1 MDVLTERVVKLSHI
15 HDVYDS
21 DNKFAIDGISRAI
34 KNNSTSKTI
43 VMQFDHNSEVFTFEL
58 PRYIE
63 GHDMTKCNRV
73 EVHYLNIDTI
83 TKQENE
89 GIYLVNDLTI
99 NADDETK
106 LTCSWLISQSATQLV
121 GNLNFLLRFICL
133 TDDVIDYVWNTAI
146 FSGIYVSK
154 GIYNSDIV
162 AEQYIDTI
170 KAWENRLKVVENSI
184 GSSGISPIIKIT
196 PITGGHKVEITDA
209 EGTKIFNVLN
219 GTNGTNGVNGADG
232 ISPTVSVS
240 EITNGH
246 RVVITDINSTQTF
259 DVMDGSNGINGT
271 DGKDGTNGSNGVDGV
286 SPTLSVE
293 AITGGHRVTITDVN
307 GTQSFNVMD
316 GRDGQNGADGSGVT
330 EDRVLELINTQLGVV
345 ENGTY

>member
-1 MDVLTERVVKLSHI
+1 MSHI
-15 HDVYDS
+15 HNVTDG
-21 DNKFAIDGISRAI
+21 DNKFIVDGISRAI
-34 KNNSTSKTI
+34 KNASASKTT

-63 GHDMTKCNRV
+63 GHDMTECNRV
-73 EVHYLNIDTI
+73 EVHYLNIDTA
-83 TKQENE
+83 TKEEHE
-89 GIYLVNDLTI
+89 GIYLVDDLTI

-106 LTCSWLISQSATQLV
+106 LTCSWTISQSATQLV

-170 KAWENRLKVVENSI
+170 RAWENRLKVVENSI
-184 GSSGISPIIKIT
+184 GSSGISPIISVTEI
-196 PITGGHKVEITDA
+196 IGGYKVEIVDA
-209 EGTKIFNVLN
+209 EGTKTFNVLN
-219 GTNGTNGVNGADG
+219 GTNGL
-232 ISPTVSVS
+232 
-240 EITNGH
+240 
-246 RVVITDINSTQTF
+246 
-259 DVMDGSNGINGT
+259 
-271 DGKDGTNGSNGVDGV
+271 DGTDGV
-286 SPTLSVE
+286 SPTITVK

-307 GTQSFNVMD
+307 GTQSFDVMD
-316 GRDGQNGADGSGVT
+316 GQDGQDGQNGADGSGVS

>member
-1 MDVLTERVVKLSHI
+1 MSHK
-15 HDVYDS
+15 HNVYDS
-21 DNKFAIDGISRAI
+21 DNKFIVDSISRAI

-63 GHDMTKCNRV
+63 GHDMTECNRV
-73 EVHYLNIDTI
+73 EVHYLNIDTM

-89 GIYLVNDLTI
+89 GVYLVNDLKVNT
-99 NADDETK
+99 DDETK

-184 GSSGISPIIKIT
+184 GSSGISPIITIT
-196 PITGGHKVEITDA
+196 PITNGNKVEITDA
-209 EGTKIFNVLN
+209 EGTKVFNVLN
-219 GTNGTNGVNGADG
+219 GTNGVNGYTPVKGVDYFDGSDGTNGSDG
-232 ISPTVSVS
+232 VSPTLSVA
-240 EITNGH
+240 EITGGH
-246 RVVITDINSTQTF
+246 RVSITDVNGTQTF
-259 DVMDGSNGINGT
+259 DVMDG
-271 DGKDGTNGSNGVDGV
+271 
-286 SPTLSVE
+286 
-293 AITGGHRVTITDVN
+293 
-307 GTQSFNVMD
+307 Q
-316 GRDGQNGADGSGVT
+316 DGQNGADGSGVT
-330 EDRVLELINTQLGVV
+330 EDRVLELINTQLGVI

>member
-1 MDVLTERVVKLSHI
+1 MSHI
-15 HDVYDS
+15 HTVSDS
-21 DNKFAIDGISRAI
+21 DNKFVVDAISRVI
-34 KNNSTSKTI
+34 KNASSSKTT

-63 GHDMTKCNRV
+63 GHDMMLCNRV
-73 EVHYLNIDTI
+73 EVHYLNVDSV

-89 GIYLVNDLTI
+89 GIYLVNDLTV
-99 NADDETK
+99 NSEDETK
-106 LTCSWLISQSATQLV
+106 LTCSWLISQNATQLV

-146 FSGIYVSK
+146 HSGIYVSK

-184 GSSGISPIIKIT
+184 GSSGISPIITIT
-196 PITGGHKVEITDA
+196 PITNGNKVEITDA
-209 EGTKIFNVLN
+209 EGTKVFNVLN
-219 GTNGTNGVNGADG
+219 GTNGVNGYTPVKGVDY
-232 ISPTVSVS
+232 
-240 EITNGH
+240 
-246 RVVITDINSTQTF
+246 F
-259 DVMDGSNGINGT
+259 DGSDGTNGT
-271 DGKDGTNGSNGVDGV
+271 DGI

-293 AITGGHRVTITDVN
+293 AITGGHKVNITDVN

-316 GRDGQNGADGSGVT
+316 GQDGVDGADGSGVT
-330 EDRVLELINTQLGVV
+330 EDRVLELINSQLGVI

>member
-1 MDVLTERVVKLSHI
+1 MIKLSHI
-15 HDVYDS
+15 HNVTDS
-21 DNKFAIDGISRAI
+21 DNKFIIDGISRTI
-34 KNNSTSKTI
+34 KNASTSKTT

-63 GHDMTKCNRV
+63 GHDMMQCNRV
-73 EVHYLNIDTI
+73 EVHYLNIDSI

-89 GIYLVNDLTI
+89 GIYLVDDLTV

-106 LTCSWLISQSATQLV
+106 LTCSWLISQNATQLV
-121 GNLNFLLRFICL
+121 GSLNFLLRFICL
-133 TDDVIDYVWNTAI
+133 TDDVIDYVWNTSI

-170 KAWENRLKVVENSI
+170 KAWENRLSVVENSI
-184 GSSGISPIIKIT
+184 GSSGISPTIKVT
-196 PITGGHKVEITDA
+196 AITGGNKVEITDA
-209 EGTKIFNVLN
+209 NGTKIFNVMH
-219 GTNGTNGVNGADG
+219 GTNGTNGA
-232 ISPTVSVS
+232 
-240 EITNGH
+240 
-246 RVVITDINSTQTF
+246 
-259 DVMDGSNGINGT
+259 
-271 DGKDGTNGSNGVDGV
+271 DGKDGYTPVKGTDYFDGADGTNGVDGV

-293 AITGGHRVTITDVN
+293 EITGGHKVNITDVN
-307 GTQSFNVMD
+307 GTQSFNVMN

-330 EDRVLELINTQLGVV
+330 EDRVLELINTQLGVI

>member
-1 MDVLTERVVKLSHI
+1 MSHI
-15 HDVYDS
+15 HDVYDT
-21 DNKFAIDGISRAI
+21 DNKFIVDGVSRSI
-34 KNNSTSKTI
+34 KNASTSKTM
-43 VMQFDHNSEVFTFEL
+43 VMQFDHNSEVFTFEV

-63 GHDMTKCNRV
+63 GHDMSECNRV
-73 EVHYLNIDTI
+73 EVHYLNIDTV

-99 NADDETK
+99 NADDENK

-121 GNLNFLLRFICL
+121 GSLNFLLRFICL

-184 GSSGISPIIKIT
+184 GSSGISPIIKVTRIT
-196 PITGGHKVEITDA
+196 NGNKVEITDA
-209 EGTKIFNVLN
+209 EGTKVFNVLN
-219 GTNGTNGVNGADG
+219 GTNGVNGYTPVKGVDYFDGSDGTNGSDGADG
-232 ISPTVSVS
+232 VSPTLSVA
-240 EITNGH
+240 EITGGH
-246 RVVITDINSTQTF
+246 RVSITDVNGTQTF
-259 DVMDGSNGINGT
+259 DVMDG
-271 DGKDGTNGSNGVDGV
+271 
-286 SPTLSVE
+286 
-293 AITGGHRVTITDVN
+293 
-307 GTQSFNVMD
+307 Q
-316 GRDGQNGADGSGVT
+316 DGQNGADGSGVT
-330 EDRVLELINTQLGVV
+330 EDRVLELINTQLGVI

>member
-15 HDVYDS
+15 HDVSDS

-63 GHDMTKCNRV
+63 GHDMSECDRV
-73 EVHYLNIDTI
+73 EVHYLNIDSL

-89 GIYLVNDLTI
+89 GIYLVDDLKVNT
-99 NADDETK
+99 DDETK
-106 LTCSWLISQSATQLV
+106 LTCSWLISQGATQLV

-133 TDDVIDYVWNTAI
+133 TDDVVDYVWNTSI

-170 KAWENRLKVVENSI
+170 RAWENRLKVVENSI
-184 GSSGISPIIKIT
+184 GSSGISPIIKVT
-196 PITGGHKVEITDA
+196 TVTGGYKVEITDA
-209 EGTKIFNVLN
+209 EGTKIFNVMN
-219 GTNGTNGVNGADG
+219 GTNGTNG
-232 ISPTVSVS
+232 I
-240 EITNGH
+240 
-246 RVVITDINSTQTF
+246 
-259 DVMDGSNGINGT
+259 
-271 DGKDGTNGSNGVDGV
+271 DGV

-307 GTQSFNVMD
+307 GTQSFDVMD
-316 GRDGQNGADGSGVT
+316 GQDGANGADGSGVT
-330 EDRVLELINTQLGVV
+330 EDRVLELINTQLGVI

>member
-63 GHDMTKCNRV
+63 GHDMSECDRV
-73 EVHYLNIDTI
+73 EVHYLNIDSL

-89 GIYLVNDLTI
+89 GIYLVDDLKVNTE
-99 NADDETK
+99 DETK
-106 LTCSWLISQSATQLV
+106 LTCSWLISQNATQLV

-133 TDDVIDYVWNTAI
+133 TDDVVDYVWNTSI

-184 GSSGISPIIKIT
+184 GSSGISPIIKVT

-240 EITNGH
+240 EIT
-246 RVVITDINSTQTF
+246 
-259 DVMDGSNGINGT
+259 
-271 DGKDGTNGSNGVDGV
+271 
-286 SPTLSVE
+286 
-293 AITGGHRVTITDVN
+293 GGHRVTITDVN
-307 GTQSFNVMD
+307 GTQSFDVMDGQD
-316 GRDGQNGADGSGVT
+316 GRDGQNGADGSGVS
-330 EDRVLELINTQLGVV
+330 EERVLELINTQLGVV

>member
-1 MDVLTERVVKLSHI
+1 MSHI
-15 HDVYDS
+15 HDVSDS

-73 EVHYLNIDTI
+73 EVHYLNIDAV
-83 TKQENE
+83 TKEEKE

-106 LTCSWLISQSATQLV
+106 LTCSWIISQSATQLV

-170 KAWENRLKVVENSI
+170 KAWENRLELVENSI
-184 GSSGISPIIKIT
+184 GSSGISPTIKVT
-196 PITGGHKVEITDA
+196 AITGGNKVEITDA
-209 EGTKIFNVLN
+209 NGTKIFNVMH
-219 GTNGTNGVNGADG
+219 GTNGTNGA
-232 ISPTVSVS
+232 
-240 EITNGH
+240 
-246 RVVITDINSTQTF
+246 
-259 DVMDGSNGINGT
+259 
-271 DGKDGTNGSNGVDGV
+271 DGKDGINGADGV
-286 SPTLSVE
+286 SPTLSVAE
-293 AITGGHRVTITDVN
+293 ITGGHRVTITDVN
-307 GTQSFNVMD
+307 GTQTFDVMD
-316 GRDGQNGADGSGVT
+316 GRDGQNGADGSGVS
-330 EDRVLELINTQLGVV
+330 EERVLELINTELGVI

>member
-15 HDVYDS
+15 HDVYDI
-21 DNKFAIDGISRAI
+21 DNKFIVDGVSRSI
-34 KNNSTSKTI
+34 KNASTSKTM
-43 VMQFDHNSEVFTFEL
+43 VMQFDHNSEVFTFEV

-63 GHDMTKCNRV
+63 GHDMSECNRV
-73 EVHYLNIDTI
+73 EVHYLNIDTV

-99 NADDETK
+99 NTDDENK
-106 LTCSWLISQSATQLV
+106 LTCSWTISQSATQLV

-184 GSSGISPIIKIT
+184 GSSGISPIINIT
-196 PITGGHKVEITDA
+196 PITNGNKVEITDA
-209 EGTKIFNVLN
+209 EGTKVFNVLN
-219 GTNGTNGVNGADG
+219 GTNGVNGYTPVKGVDYFDGSDGTNGSDGADG
-232 ISPTVSVS
+232 VSPTLSVA
-240 EITNGH
+240 EITGGH
-246 RVVITDINSTQTF
+246 RVSITDVNGTQTF
-259 DVMDGSNGINGT
+259 DVMDG
-271 DGKDGTNGSNGVDGV
+271 
-286 SPTLSVE
+286 
-293 AITGGHRVTITDVN
+293 
-307 GTQSFNVMD
+307 Q
-316 GRDGQNGADGSGVT
+316 DGQNGADGSGVT
-330 EDRVLELINTQLGVV
+330 EERVLELINTQLGVI